1 MTESQLAE
9 IRNYLLDKKLPID
22 ILMELQDHFVSQ
34 INALI
39 REEDLSFEDAF
50 EKVENNWHD
59 ELKPYW
65 KGGLSLE
72 DVSDF
77 MRKMRWQI
85 EKSNVLDG
93 LKFSLPLM
101 ILIFVSAF
109 VLNSRFFGVFV
120 LAILVFIVGF
130 ALYKYIRNYK
140 EFQITKKYTRYVLT
154 LHQHSI
160 FIFII
165 ILSPMIN
172 ITSSALRSSEN
183 FQKLFTFHYSL
194 WESFFGF
201 LGLGLVVFS
210 VFYSISAQKNYLR
223 QIEKVKPFLKYLK
236 QTA

>member
-1 MTESQLAE
+1 MTETQLAK

-34 INALI
+34 INDLI

-59 ELKPYW
+59 EIKPYW
-65 KGGLSLE
+65 KGGLNLE

-85 EKSNVLDG
+85 AKSTVLES
-93 LKFSLPLM
+93 LRFSLPVM
-101 ILIFVSAF
+101 IFIFLSAF
-109 VLNSRFFGVFV
+109 VLNSRVFGIFV
-120 LAILVFIVGF
+120 MVILFSIVGF
-130 ALYKYIRNYK
+130 AILKYIKYRK
-140 EFQITKKYTRYVLT
+140 DFLIPKKYTRYILT

-160 FIFII
+160 FIFIVI
-165 ILSPMIN
+165 VSPMYEVVSTI
-172 ITSSALRSSEN
+172 IRKPDG
-183 FQKLFTFHYSL
+183 FHKLFTFQYSI
-194 WESFFGF
+194 WESFFSF
-201 LGLGLVVFS
+201 LGVGLVVFS

-223 QIEKVKPFLKYLK
+223 QIVKVKPFLKYLK